1 MNKSRD
7 SNRGLSRSVSHGGSI
22 NNAHQIEW
30 KISDATPLETP
41 LESPVET
48 PTFGESYRQNIRRDV
63 SVQTPLL
70 SPRLEGTTRYPE
82 KHSRMSPILKSKKF
96 SKSDPQ
102 LATKFESSPK
112 TTPTKM
118 PGKKGK
124 RKKTMINTE
133 FSPAEWN
140 INNLNKYKK

>member
-1 MNKSRD
+1 MNISRG
-7 SNRGLSRSVSHGGSI
+7 SNRGLSRSVSHGASL
-22 NNAHQIEW
+22 NNNNQIEW
-30 KISDATPLETP
+30 KISDASPLETP
-41 LESPVET
+41 LESPIET
-48 PTFGESYRQNIRRDV
+48 PIFGENYKQSIRRDV
-63 SVQTPLL
+63 SIQTPLL
-70 SPRLEGTTRYPE
+70 SPRLSGNARFPE
-82 KHSRMSPILKSKKF
+82 KKSRMSPILKSKKF

-102 LATKFESSPK
+102 ISTKFESSPK

-124 RKKTMINTE
+124 RKKTIINTE